1 MKLEWQAACLVRFT
15 FPVSKP
21 FCGGIGSWRSII
33 QGLRASTF
41 YSVVLTS
48 FSLCLH
54 EVEPAEACYLCVAAK
69 D

>member
-1 MKLEWQAACLVRFT
+1 MRFT

-21 FCGGIGSWRSII
+21 FCGDIGPWRSII
-33 QGLRASTF
+33 QGLQASNF

-48 FSLCLH
+48 FSLYLH